1 MSEYFE
7 ARGVSPETYKEAKL
21 PAYFEEVICQ
31 LPKQAR
37 ILDFGC
43 GFGQNL
49 LAIKKCYCNFAD
61 SNGGGGASINCLA
74 LI

>member
-7 ARGVSPETYKEAKL
+7 ARGVSPETYKRASL
-21 PAYFEEVICQ
+21 PAYFKEVMCQ
-31 LPKQAR
+31 LPKNAR

-49 LAIKKCYCNFAD
+49 LAIKERNFGFTD

>member
-7 ARGVSPETYKEAKL
+7 ARGVSPETYKRASL
-21 PAYFEEVICQ
+21 PTYFKEVMCQ
-31 LPKQAR
+31 LPKEPR

-49 LAIKKCYCNFAD
+49 LAIKERNFNFTN
-61 SNGGGGASINCLA
+61 SNGGGGRMSTAWH
-74 LI
+74 